1 MTTEPEPSNPRD
13 EIVTHLKSL
22 RLYARSL
29 TRNADKADD
38 IVQDAIE
45 KAWRNIDTFKV
56 GSNMKAW
63 LFTIVRNTF
72 YSEMRKAGR
81 EVGLGEDDIALNRA
95 AEKPRHD
102 GVLQMR
108 DFTKVFK
115 ELSPEHQEVIVLIT
129 LEGFTYEEV
138 AEMCDTKVG
147 TIKSRLFRARDI
159 LTDELDIDANE
170 PLNMN
175 DQESAAAFTHP
186 PVIS

>member
-1 MTTEPEPSNPRD
+1 MRKPPPANPRD

-29 TRNADKADD
+29 TRDTDKADD
-38 IVQDAIE
+38 IVQDAVE
-45 KAWRNIDTFKV
+45 KAWRNIETFRA

-63 LFTIVRNTF
+63 LFTILRNTF
-72 YSEMRKAGR
+72 YSEMRKSGR
-81 EVGLGEDDIALNRA
+81 EVGLGENDNALDKA
-95 AEKPRHD
+95 TEKPRHD

-108 DFTKVFK
+108 EFTKIFK
-115 ELSPEHQEVIVLIT
+115 KLSSEHQEVIVLIT

-138 AEMCDTKVG
+138 AVMCDTKVG
-147 TIKSRLFRARDI
+147 TVKSRLNRARAI
-159 LTDELDIDANE
+159 LAEELHLDEDE

-175 DQESAAAFTHP
+175 DAQSAAALTHR